1 MPSGLRKTTG
11 NHFEIYYE
19 QPWGGIADYANPVDI
34 QPNELVS
41 AQGVIAVDGELS
53 AVVLQANQDPN
64 FTFVN
69 PHVANAVVILMWTMN
84 GAMYAL
90 DNFGNIYNNHT
101 PGSGFLY
108 DCSASDGPWS
118 GINGFNAVGA
128 VKVINGTA
136 YITIAQRTSVYS
148 FVPTTHVFA
157 LGSNYVGGLVMGVLD
172 DYLLLLNC
180 TQASGGP
187 SPSMISWSGPGEF
200 TTWNPSVNQLAGY
213 NQLATV
219 DDQLTGF
226 LSFAS
231 VGVAISAKSLIEL
244 SPTGVGI
251 GPFSF
256 TALWTSVIGQGCIYP
271 STITQYGQNGY
282 LTTDSGVYTV
292 SASAG
297 FSDIS
302 GAAKEG
308 ILGSFQYPS
317 GIAGSGVGA
326 VAGDV
331 LLEFAGTAYPT
342 PYYILAG
349 PIVSGFAGEFYTLWL
364 YDMQGSGWYSAQF
377 STVTLCNTKNG
388 INTPPDATPVVFNI
402 GPFQPLTSSS
412 ATFSSSFP
420 PVTLIYYTSY
430 DPVGGTFTSTV
441 AQVVVSN
448 SAAGI
453 ASAYASPLNLVFR
466 AEEIKLERKPTI
478 RRVVVKAYG
487 TGILTLTISGK
498 SFGTITLDGT
508 STPKSY
514 LTTAGIYTGED
525 SQLTITSTAFA
536 GSIIKVMLGGTYAD
550 GDID

>member
-19 QPWGGIADYANPVDI
+19 QPWGGVASNANPVDI
-34 QPNELVS
+34 QPNQFVTCQGAVSNNGELNQV
-41 AQGVIAVDGELS
+41 AVIAPSNSNFRFYPHQTNS
-53 AVVLQANQDPN
+53 AICVI
-64 FTFVN
+64 FT
-69 PHVANAVVILMWTMN
+69 M
-84 GAMYAL
+84 GGDYYAI
-90 DNFGNIYNNHT
+90 DQFGNMYQNID
-101 PGSGFLY
+101 GAFGFTY
-108 DCSASDGPWS
+108 KCAASDGPWAFS
-118 GINGFNAVGA
+118 GLIPTIAVQ
-128 VKVINGTA
+128 VINGTA
-136 YITIAQRTSVYS
+136 YISVYYRNS
-148 FVPTTHVFA
+148 IYSYDGNVTFT
-157 LGSNYVGGLVMGVLD
+157 LGSNYVGGLVLGVLD
-172 DYLLLLNC
+172 DYLLMLNC
-180 TQASGGP
+180 NQASGGANA
-187 SPSMISWSGPGEF
+187 SMISWSGPGEF
-200 TTWNPSVNQLAGY
+200 TTWNPSSNQLAGY

-251 GPFSF
+251 EPFSF

-302 GAAKEG
+302 GAAKES

-377 STVTLCNTKNG
+377 STVTLCNTQNG
-388 INTPPDATPVVFNI
+388 INNPPDATPAVFNI
-402 GPFQPLTSSS
+402 GTFQPLTSSS

-430 DPVGGTFTSTV
+430 NPVGGTFTSTV

-453 ASAYASPLNLVFR
+453 ASAHASPLNLVFR

-525 SQLTITSTAFA
+525 PQLTITSTAFA